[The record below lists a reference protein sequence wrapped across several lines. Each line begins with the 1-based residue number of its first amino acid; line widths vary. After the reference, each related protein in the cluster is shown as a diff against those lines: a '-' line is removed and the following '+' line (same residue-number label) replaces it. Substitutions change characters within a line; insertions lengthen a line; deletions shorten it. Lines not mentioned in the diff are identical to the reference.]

1 MVKGKLEKNFS
12 VSCFFP
18 CFNDAGTIA
27 SMVELAT
34 LTLKKLTRDF
44 EVIVID
50 DGSIDASREILKE
63 LATKNKYLKLVFH
76 QKNQGYG
83 GALISGFKKSSKDII
98 FYTDGDFQYDIREL
112 SNLLEKLNNKVDIVQ
127 GYKVKRFDPWFR
139 VVIGDIYNFGV
150 KLLFAIKIRDVDCD
164 FRLIRKSVFD
174 KVELKHK
181 SGVITVEMVKKMQDA
196 GFKFAQVPVSHYNR
210 VYGRSQFFNFSRV
223 YRVGV
228 EIIDLWQELV
238 FLKWLK
244 RISSKDDKY

>member
-1 MVKGKLEKNFS
+1 MPIQTWWG
-12 VSCFFP
+12 
-18 CFNDAGTIA
+18 I
-27 SMVELAT
+27 
-34 LTLKKLTRDF
+34 
-44 EVIVID
+44 
-50 DGSIDASREILKE
+50 REILRE

-112 SNLLEKLNNKVDIVQ
+112 SNLFEKLNNKVDIVQ

-139 VVIGDIYNFGV
+139 VVIGDIYNIGV

-181 SGVITVEMVKKMQDA
+181 SGVITVEMVKKIQDA
-196 GFKFAQVPVSHYNR
+196 GFKFTEVAVSHYHR
-210 VYGRSQFFNFSRV
+210 SYGRSQFFNFSRV

-228 EIIDLWQELV
+228 EIIDLWRELV
-238 FLKWLK
+238 LSKWLK
-244 RISSKDDKY
+244 KITSKVDKY